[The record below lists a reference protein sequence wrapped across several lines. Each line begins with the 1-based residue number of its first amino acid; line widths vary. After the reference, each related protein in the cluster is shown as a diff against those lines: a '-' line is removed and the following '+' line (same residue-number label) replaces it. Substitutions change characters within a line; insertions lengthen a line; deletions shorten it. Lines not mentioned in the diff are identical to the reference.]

1 MWLPPWLP
9 PPRPAPVGGRG
20 IDLELSEDTFC
31 LRTRSRPVPTPP
43 HLPGRRRPSS
53 SAGAGHRH
61 GRRRRGSLIPDVDHP
76 APPPHPESAPGRRP
90 SSSAGAGHR
99 HGRRRRPS
107 PAPVII
113 IRRRTC
119 RASGTRIQYRFWPF
133 SILKPRMER
142 VSFRKGSEVSQGVS
156 QHPPAPAPPPAPE
169 RLTSRPGPIPDVD
182 HPRPLHIRNLP
193 PGPLAAHGQGS

>member
-1 MWLPPWLP
+1 MESEYSIGSGRSPFLSREWKVFRLQTASCVVANSSTSGVASQLRRSFGELRRNRRPS
-9 PPRPAPVGGRG
+9 PAPVIIIR
-20 IDLELSEDTFC
+20 
-31 LRTRSRPVPTPP
+31 
-43 HLPGRRRPSS
+43 RRRPSS
-53 SAGAGHRH
+53 SAGAGHH
-61 GRRRRGSLIPDVDHP
+61 
-76 APPPHPESAPGRRP
+76 
-90 SSSAGAGHR
+90 

-113 IRRRTC
+113 IRRHTC
-119 RASGTRIQYRFWPF
+119 FAFGIRIQYRFWSF
-133 SILKPRMER
+133 STLKPRMER

-182 HPRPLHIRNLP
+182 HPRPLHIWNLP